1 MSAIMLLL
9 FFMALRGN
17 SFLSVLLFHLFSRPV
32 PRHPAPPCLC
42 AFQVLN
48 AAGCTLVGGHTSEGT
63 ELTLGFA
70 ITGEAHPSQL
80 LYKKGI
86 LRNSSHLK
94 NDEEES
100 EDVKRRRLDGMTRM
114 SPGRSLSRAS
124 SPSTSF
130 APVPTFSLLLTKALG
145 TGTIMAAAGQGQG
158 SAKWEAGAVA
168 SMLQSNAK
176 AADILWREGGAIA
189 ATDVTGFG
197 VLGHLT
203 EMIRG
208 DNGMVGEDNLLT
220 TAGTGQEGGVRAR
233 LILSSLPALP
243 GAEDC
248 LAKGITSSLA
258 PANQHHAHH
267 LLRNVST
274 VAHSNTS
281 SLRQHSKYPLL
292 FDPQTAG
299 GLLACV
305 PVDKVRITLH
315 ALQAAG
321 YEAACVI
328 GEVWNDEKTDV
339 HIELVID

>member
-1 MSAIMLLL
+1 
-9 FFMALRGN
+9 MALRGN
-17 SFLSVLLFHLFSRPV
+17 SFPSVVLFHLFSRPV
-32 PRHPAPPCLC
+32 PPHPAPPCLF

-63 ELTLGFA
+63 ELSLGFA

-86 LRNSSHLK
+86 LPISSHLK
-94 NDEEES
+94 NDEEETEES
-100 EDVKRRRLDGMTRM
+100 EDRKRRRLDGMTWM
-114 SPGRSLSRAS
+114 NPGRSLSLAS

-158 SAKWEAGAVA
+158 NAKWEAGAVA

-258 PANQHHAHH
+258 PANQHHARH
-267 LLRNVST
+267 LLRNVPT

-281 SLRQHSKYPLL
+281 CVRQHSKYPLL

-305 PVDKVRITLH
+305 PVDKVGITLH

-328 GEVWNDEKTDV
+328 GKVWNDEKTDV